1 MINFLKIFILISFLK
16 KTKTKSKSDADNGRS
31 VKEINDIKDLLK
43 LIRKLGGVEELEK
56 YLDEN
61 PSVAAA
67 IEEYDDDEVKHNN

>member
-1 MINFLKIFILISFLK
+1 MQQ
-16 KTKTKSKSDADNGRS
+16 KTKTSSKGKPADDNGRS

-61 PSVAAA
+61 PSVAEA
-67 IEEYDDDEVKHNN
+67 IGQYEDEEVLL